1 MGWAE
6 LLVSMSLAEAALLGK
21 IYLAVLTLNDLR
33 LSLVKTFSVM
43 FISITA
49 LFYCILVWY
58 GFASDMI
65 GYVFA
70 CVNCFF
76 C

>member
-65 GYVFA
+65 GYVA